1 MTDRKRPPARIGGI
15 FFGVVLR
22 LAYHRFQGKWF
33 DYERPE
39 ERDLNGSL
47 GGLFQL
53 LAANFLLGLGI
64 LGTVLSR

>member
-39 ERDLNGSL
+39 DEDLNGSL
-47 GGLFQL
+47 GDLFIL
-53 LAANFLLGLGI
+53 LALNFIFGICILGI
-64 LGTVLSR
+64 VLSR